1 MKMEMKQSA
10 LIKDNFSQKEI
21 CFTVFMAMFWSKSIL
36 LQFVRVGLMKI
47 PVIWVHGDL
56 LITAGFILF
65 FCLSFA
71 SIYKELYI
79 KDLFII
85 FSFYAIFLLH
95 YCLFPLN
102 REYYVKYGSTVLQ
115 DVLPKFF
122 IGVFAFRIHR
132 EQTLKVLNLISV
144 ITVWF
149 YAGYM
154 IVYYTMEG
162 NTLQGGDMHA
172 AYMLLP
178 HVCMTFYS
186 MIRKANLWNL
196 AGVIIG
202 AVCLLF
208 LGNRGSLLCL
218 GMFSV
223 FTILFSGRLKRP
235 LLFMILSI
243 IVLVALFS
251 FGILDFLY
259 EFAEEKGFS
268 LRIFEKLESG
278 DITYA
283 SGRDKLSQRIMEY
296 ISLYPMMGMGIF
308 SDRRVAGGLYAHNFF
323 LEIAI
328 HFGLILGSLF
338 ILIILALFIVAFL
351 YLRKKEALSVGFYSV
366 LIFSFF
372 VKLLLSS
379 SYIVEPYFFFTV
391 GYAYAATSEWRK
403 MRRQKGQGY
412 VKRNMLLKG

>member
-1 MKMEMKQSA
+1 MEMKQSA
-10 LIKDNFSQKEI
+10 LIKDNSSQKEI
-21 CFTVFMAMFWSKSIL
+21 CFTVFMAMLWSKSIL

-65 FCLSFA
+65 FGLSLS

-85 FSFYAIFLLH
+85 FSFYAIFFL
-95 YCLFPLN
+95 YYWIFPLN
-102 REYYVKYGSTVLQ
+102 KEYYVEYGSTVLQ
-115 DVLPKFF
+115 DVFPMVF
-122 IGVFAFRIHR
+122 IGVVAFRIQR
-132 EQTLKVLNLISV
+132 EQTIKVLNTISV

-154 IVYYTMEG
+154 VVYYTMEG
-162 NTLQGGDMHA
+162 NALQGGDMHA

-186 MIRKANLWNL
+186 IIRKANLWNL
-196 AGVIIG
+196 GGVIIG

-218 GMFSV
+218 GTFGV

-235 LLFMILSI
+235 ILFMILSV
-243 IVLVALFS
+243 IVLLALFS
-251 FGILDFLY
+251 FGLLDLLY
-259 EFAEEKGFS
+259 EFADEKGFS

-283 SGRDKLSQRIMEY
+283 SGRDKLSQRVMEY

-323 LEIAI
+323 LEIII
-328 HFGLILGSLF
+328 HFGMVLGTVIIGIVLILFVACF
-338 ILIILALFIVAFL
+338 I
-351 YLRKKEALSVGFYSV
+351 YLRKMNVQQG
-366 LIFSFF
+366 IDFF
-372 VKLLLSS
+372 VVLLFSYCVKLFLSG
-379 SYIVEPYFFFTV
+379 SYILEPYFFFTV
-391 GYAYAATSEWRK
+391 GYAYATISEWRK
-403 MRRQKGQGY
+403 TRRMQGRRY
-412 VKRNMLLKG
+412 VKRNELLKG